1 MQTSS
6 NGLALI
12 QSFEG
17 LRLKAYRCPA
27 GVWTIG
33 YGHTAGVTAGQ
44 TCTLKQAEDWLK
56 ADVAKVERYVNALP
70 YHLNQNQ
77 YDALVSFTYNCGAA
91 NLKSLTKSNTRTLTQ
106 ISNAMLLYCRAGGI
120 QLLGL
125 VIRREAERKLF
136 LSPCKDN
143 ISPCKD
149 NLYYPKYLG
158 SETNL
163 DKILEA
169 IGATKDYDMTA
180 GKAYQRRIP
189 IAKAN
194 GISNYTGNGT
204 QNQKLIK
211 LAKSGEL
218 RRP

>member
-1 MQTSS
+1 MQTSC

-33 YGHTAGVTAGQ
+33 YGHTAGVTSGQ

-56 ADVAKVERYVNALP
+56 ADVAKVERYINALP
-70 YHLNQNQ
+70 YNLNQNQ
-77 YDALVSFTYNCGAA
+77 YDALVSFTFNCGAA

-106 ISNAMLLYCRAGGI
+106 ISNAMILYCKAGGV

-125 VIRREAERKLF
+125 VKRREAERKLF
-136 LSPCKDN
+136 LSPCKE
-143 ISPCKD
+143 
-149 NLYYPKYLG
+149 NLYYPKYTG
-158 SETNL
+158 AETNL

-169 IGATKDYDMTA
+169 IGATKDYDLTKS
-180 GKAYQRRIP
+180 KAYERRIP

-194 GISNYTGNGT
+194 GITNYTGSGT